1 MSVEPLFTGDE
12 GYVPDRGA
20 QRRGA
25 VLRER
30 REALGISLRAF
41 ARQCDL
47 SPAHVSKVERGLAS
61 PSLATLARIVDEL
74 GLEPSLLFAPD
85 DAPATAAVRAPQVVR
100 RDEVLGM
107 AGEGGSPEGSVVR
120 VLARPE
126 HGMVIEG
133 IGGPDYFLAPTIAPR
148 EAVLCV
154 LAGSVEV
161 AVEHDR
167 FSLGAGE
174 SIVIPAL
181 ARHSVR
187 VTGGVG
193 THTIYLSPH
202 GSRMLHDEPPPAERR
217 VQRT

>member
-74 GLEPSLLFAPD
+74 GLEPSLLFGPQ
-85 DAPATAAVRAPQVVR
+85 DAPPSARAPRVTR
-100 RDEVLGM
+100 RDEVLDL

-126 HGMVIEG
+126 QGLLLESL
-133 IGGPDYFLAPTIAPR
+133 GGPDYFLAPTIAPR
-148 EAVLCV
+148 DAVLCV
-154 LAGSVEV
+154 LSGSVEV
-161 AVEHDR
+161 AVEDER
-167 FSLGAGE
+167 FGLGAGE
-174 SIVIPAL
+174 SIVIPAM

-187 VTGGVG
+187 VTGGLG

-202 GSRMLHDEPPPAERR
+202 GSRMLHGEPPPRP
-217 VQRT
+217 